1 MPIPRR
7 ENMFADR
14 ANSRSLVASPD
25 RLTSLLYFAA
35 AVPTVGFIHGT
46 ADLSNAAALE
56 DYIENRFIKRSTR
69 SPQSS
74 RL

>member
-1 MPIPRR
+1 
-7 ENMFADR
+7 
-14 ANSRSLVASPD
+14 
-25 RLTSLLYFAA
+25 
-35 AVPTVGFIHGT
+35 VPTVGFIHGT
-46 ADLSNAAALE
+46 ADLSPLNAAALE

>member
-1 MPIPRR
+1 
-7 ENMFADR
+7 MFADR
-14 ANSRSLVASPD
+14 AYSRGWVASPD
-25 RLTSLLYFAA
+25 RLASLLYFAA

-46 ADLSNAAALE
+46 ADLSPLNAAALE

>member
-1 MPIPRR
+1 
-7 ENMFADR
+7 MFADR
-14 ANSRSLVASPD
+14 AYSRGWAASSD
-25 RLTSLLYFAA
+25 RLASLLYFAA

-46 ADLSNAAALE
+46 ADLSPLNTAALE

-69 SPQSS
+69 SPESS